1 MKNNTKVWTTHKD
14 RLFCNLFSVKE
25 NALSLYNALNGTHY
39 DNENDL
45 EIITLEDTLYM
56 TMKND
61 VSVCLYGNINLW
73 EHQSTVNPNMPL
85 RGLLYFAKQYEGWL
99 ASHKKDIY
107 GRKLLKIP
115 TPQFYVLYNGTE
127 LRPEYEEY
135 HLTEAFEH
143 PVHGYDWTAHVL
155 NINLGNNPQLMN
167 ACSTLAEYT
176 ELIHQI
182 RTRQKFS
189 DSIENA
195 VHQAVKYC
203 IKNNILK
210 TYLLKNESEVM
221 SMILTEYDEELHNE
235 TLREEGR
242 EDGMEEGIKLTKTV
256 FTLHISGKLDEDIA
270 KTVNIP
276 IEKVKKILY

>member
-1 MKNNTKVWTTHKD
+1 MKNNTKIWTTHKD
-14 RLFCNLFSVKE
+14 RLFCNLFSRKE

-39 DNENDL
+39 ENEDDL

-73 EHQSTVNPNMPL
+73 EHQSTINPNMPL
-85 RGLLYFAKQYEGWL
+85 RGLLYFAKQYEGWI
-99 ASHKKDIY
+99 ASHRKDIY

-127 LRPEYEEY
+127 LRPEREEY

-143 PVHGYDWTAHVL
+143 PVYGYDWTAHVL
-155 NINLGNNPQLMN
+155 NINSGNNPQLMN
-167 ACSTLAEYT
+167 ACSTLAEYA
-176 ELIHQI
+176 ELLHQI
-182 RTRQKFS
+182 RTRQKS
-189 DSIENA
+189 SASIENA

-242 EDGMEEGIKLTKTV
+242 EDGIEEGIKLTKTV
-256 FTLHISGKLDEDIA
+256 FTLHISGKSDEEISQI
-270 KTVNIP
+270 TGISL
-276 IEKVKKILY
+276 EKVKKVLY

>member
-1 MKNNTKVWTTHKD
+1 MKNNSKVWTTHKD
-14 RLFCNLFSVKE
+14 RLFCNLFSRKE
-25 NALSLYNALNGTHY
+25 HALSLYNALNGTHY
-39 DNENDL
+39 ENEDDL

-73 EHQSTVNPNMPL
+73 EHQSTINPNMPL
-85 RGLLYFAKQYEGWL
+85 RGLLYFAKQYEGWI
-99 ASHKKDIY
+99 ASHRKDIY
-107 GRKLLKIP
+107 SRKLLKIP

-127 LRPEYEEY
+127 LRPEHEEY

-155 NINLGNNPQLMN
+155 NINFGNNPQLMN
-167 ACSTLAEYT
+167 ACSTLAEYA

-182 RTRQKFS
+182 RTRQKS
-189 DSIENA
+189 SASIENA

-242 EDGMEEGIKLTKTV
+242 EDGIEEGIKLTKR
-256 FTLHISGKLDEDIA
+256 DC
-270 KTVNIP
+270 N
-276 IEKVKKILY
+276 

>member
-1 MKNNTKVWTTHKD
+1 MKNNTKIWTTHKD
-14 RLFCNLFSVKE
+14 RLFCNLFSRKE
-25 NALSLYNALNGTHY
+25 HALSLYNALNVTHY
-39 DNENDL
+39 ENEDDL

-73 EHQSTVNPNMPL
+73 EHQSTINPNMPL
-85 RGLLYFAKQYEGWL
+85 RGLLYFAKQYEGWI
-99 ASHKKDIY
+99 ASHRKDIY
-107 GRKLLKIP
+107 SRKLLKIP

-127 LRPEYEEY
+127 LRPEHEEY

-155 NINLGNNPQLMN
+155 NINFGNNPQLMN
-167 ACSTLAEYT
+167 ACSTLAEYA

-182 RTRQKFS
+182 RTRQKS
-189 DSIENA
+189 SVSIENA

-242 EDGMEEGIKLTKTV
+242 EDGIEEGIKLTKTV
-256 FTLHISGKLDEDIA
+256 FTLHISGKSDEEISQITGIA
-270 KTVNIP
+270 L
-276 IEKVKKILY
+276 EKVKKVLY